1 MEYLKRF
8 PYILAIFMSFVV
20 GIISYISNIEYN
32 EIYIRMIACIIVF
45 YTLGLFIRYFILNLQ
60 KDIQFREKDED
71 SNIDSNSNSKK
82 SVNASTSKEN
92 DENEWTN
99 LHETVKKV
107 GE

>member
-8 PYILAIFMSFVV
+8 PYVFAIFMSIVV
-20 GIISYISNIEYN
+20 GIISYISSIEYN

-45 YTLGLFIRYFILNLQ
+45 YFLGLFIKNFILSLY
-60 KDIQFREKDED
+60 KDIQENVQEEEMA
-71 SNIDSNSNSKK
+71 SIDSSSKK
-82 SVNASTSKEN
+82 SVNVNASKEN
-92 DENEWTN
+92 DEDEWTN